1 VSRIVEPSSQDQQKQ
16 QQVTEA
22 TAQTPHRSKMV
33 QRLLDASNNLQTFL
47 KDLLTT
53 QAVLVAGTEACA
65 FLVER
70 QEEKVGLRLISHVRP
85 DESDA
90 ETRQAAIRAFQ
101 NIVRPCVEQG
111 KDGAIEVGAPDDGDA
126 QYCLVTILRN
136 EGAVVAV
143 SAVITRCRDMD
154 RAKQRLTSMQLVAG
168 YFELFSLRR
177 YTEQARAMAERHQHV
192 LQFTGAVQTSEG
204 FNSAAMSLCNE
215 LATRTGA
222 TRVSLGWVKGKQIK
236 VKALSHTEKFDKKQE
251 LIVQL
256 QKVMEECMDQ
266 EEPVRFDPEGN
277 SSGNVTRAAREL
289 SVAQGGN
296 VVFSVPL
303 RRRDEIVGVLT
314 VEFPPRTKLD
324 EQTES
329 AIAVGADL
337 LAPQLADR
345 YDNDRNIFVKVGK
358 SIAHGTK
365 LAIGPKHMG
374 VKLLVAG
381 LIGLI
386 AFVTLYKPMYR
397 VRAPFQ
403 LVAKERR
410 SISAPDN
417 GILKQ
422 VFFKPGHAAK
432 KGDTL
437 AQMDTRELELQLQ
450 EYEAQV
456 KTWQAKADNFLGAAT
471 ADAGRDTSAE
481 YVIALRERD
490 VAQVQADFLKHKIEL
505 ATIRAPFDCIVLRG
519 ELSDRQNAPVQKGDV
534 LFEIAESDPQNPN
547 RIAVQGELHVPDRDI
562 QEVKRI
568 IDQQKAGLL
577 TRDHDGEIATT
588 SFPSEGFN
596 FKIDRIVPM
605 GEPREGENAFNVYAA
620 IDNPPSWM
628 FPGESGEARVNI
640 ENRRLVWIWT
650 HRLVDW
656 VKLKLWI

>member
-1 VSRIVEPSSQDQQKQ
+1 VSRIVEPSSKDQENKG
-16 QQVTEA
+16 TEA
-22 TAQTPHRSKMV
+22 QAQPQAPNRSKMV

-70 QEEKVGLRLISHVRP
+70 DEERGIGLRLISHVRP

-101 NIVRPCVEQG
+101 NIVQPCVEQA
-111 KDGAIEVGAPDDGDA
+111 KDGAIEVGAPDDGDS

-177 YTEQARAMAERHQHV
+177 YTEQARALAERHQHV
-192 LQFTGAVQTSEG
+192 LQFTGAVQTAEG

-222 TRVSLGWVKGKQIK
+222 TRVSLGWMKGKQIK

-256 QKVMEECMDQ
+256 QKAMEECVDQ

-277 SSGNVTRAAREL
+277 SSPNVSRSAREL
-289 SVAQGGN
+289 SGAQGGN
-296 VVFSVPL
+296 VVLSVPL
-303 RRRDEIVGVLT
+303 RKRDTVVGVLT
-314 VEFPPRTKLD
+314 VEFPPRTRLD

-345 YDNDRNIFVKVGK
+345 YDNDRYIFVKIGH
-358 SIAHGTK
+358 SIQHVAK

-374 VKLLVAG
+374 VKLLIAG
-381 LIGLI
+381 LLGLI
-386 AFVTLYKPMYR
+386 AFITLYEPMYR

-422 VFFKPGHAAK
+422 VFFKPGQAAR
-432 KGDTL
+432 KGDVL
-437 AQMDTRELELQLQ
+437 AQMDTQELLHQLNEAKAEVRIWHAKADALGVNAQPGQTSYAEAVIAEKQREA
-450 EYEAQV
+450 AQV
-456 KTWQAKADNFLGAAT
+456 KVDEW
-471 ADAGRDTSAE
+471 E
-481 YVIALRERD
+481 YKIA
-490 VAQVQADFLKHKIEL
+490 Q
-505 ATIRAPFDCIVLRG
+505 ATIKAPFDCIVLRG
-519 ELSDRQNAPVQKGDV
+519 ELSDRQDAPVQKGDV
-534 LFEIAESDPQNPN
+534 LFEIAQSDPENPS
-547 RIAVQGELHVPDRDI
+547 RIAVEGELHVPDRDI
-562 QEVKRI
+562 QVVKRI
-568 IDQQKAGLL
+568 YDDQKAGVLA
-577 TRDHDGEIATT
+577 RDQDGEIATT
-588 SFPSEGFN
+588 SFPSEGFD
-596 FKIDRIVPM
+596 FRIERIVPM
-605 GEPREGENAFNVYAA
+605 GEPKEGENAFNVYVS
-620 IDNPPSWM
+620 IKDPPNWM

-640 ENRRLVWIWT
+640 ENKRLVWIWT

-656 VKLKLWI
+656 IKLKLWI

>member
-1 VSRIVEPSSQDQQKQ
+1 MSRIVEPSSQDQAKQ
-16 QQVTEA
+16 QTVEA
-22 TAQTPHRSKMV
+22 AAQTPHRSKMV

-70 QEEKVGLRLISHVRP
+70 QEEKGVGLRLISHVRP

-90 ETRQAAIRAFQ
+90 ETRQAAVRAFQ
-101 NIVRPCVEQG
+101 NIVRPCVEQA

-126 QYCLVTILRN
+126 QYCLVTILRS

-192 LQFTGAVQTSEG
+192 LQFTGAVQTAEG

-256 QKVMEECMDQ
+256 QKVMEECLDQ

-277 SSGNVTRAAREL
+277 SSQNVTRSAREL

-296 VVFSVPL
+296 VVLSVPL
-303 RRRDEIVGVLT
+303 RKRDAAVGVLT

-329 AIAVGADL
+329 AIAVGSDL

-345 YDNDRNIFVKVGK
+345 YDNDRNIFVKVGH
-358 SIAHGTK
+358 SIAYGAK

-386 AFVTLYKPMYR
+386 AFVVLYKPMYR

-403 LVAKERR
+403 LVAMERR

-422 VFFKPGHAAK
+422 VFFKPGQPVKA
-432 KGDTL
+432 GEVL
-437 AQMDTRELELQLQ
+437 AQMDIAELQIELARV
-450 EYEAQV
+450 EAQV
-456 KTWQAKADNFLGAAT
+456 RSLDQKYKAMDAYAQQGQDTAAQAEIAA
-471 ADAGRDTSAE
+471 
-481 YVIALRERD
+481 LERD
-490 VAQVQADFLKHKIEL
+490 AAKEEANELKYKIEQ
-505 ATIRAPFDCIVLRG
+505 ATIKAPFDCIVLRG
-519 ELSDRQNAPVQKGDV
+519 ELSDRQDAPVQKGDV
-534 LFEIAESDPQNPN
+534 LFEIAQSDPEHPT
-547 RIAVQGELHVPDRDI
+547 RIAVEGELHVPDRDI

-568 IDQQKAGLL
+568 YDQQREGLL
-577 TRDHDGEIATT
+577 KRDVDGEIATT
-588 SFPSEGFN
+588 SFPSDGFE
-596 FKIDRIVPM
+596 FKIRRIVPM
-605 GEPREGENAFNVYAA
+605 GEPKEGENAFNVYVE
-620 IDNPPSWM
+620 IENPPGWM
-628 FPGESGEARVNI
+628 FPGESGEARINI
-640 ENRRLVWIWT
+640 EKRRLAWIWT

>member
-1 VSRIVEPSSQDQQKQ
+1 MSRIVEPSSK
-16 QQVTEA
+16 EENKGSES

-70 QEEKVGLRLISHVRP
+70 QEEKEGFGLRLISHVRP
-85 DESDA
+85 DESDTD
-90 ETRQAAIRAFQ
+90 TRQAAVRAFQ
-101 NIVRPCVEQG
+101 NIVKPCVEQA
-111 KDGAIEVGAPDDGDA
+111 KDGAIEVGSPDDGDS

-236 VKALSHTEKFDKKQE
+236 VKALSHTEKFDKKQD
-251 LIVQL
+251 LIVQIA
-256 QKVMEECMDQ
+256 KVMEECLDQ

-277 SSGNVTRAAREL
+277 SSPNVTRSAREL
-289 SVAQGGN
+289 SQSQGGN
-296 VVFSVPL
+296 VILSVPL
-303 RRRDEIVGVLT
+303 RKRDETVGVLT

-324 EQTES
+324 DQTES
-329 AIAVGADL
+329 AIAVGSDL

-345 YDNDRNIFVKVGK
+345 YDNDRNIFVKVGH
-358 SIAHGTK
+358 SIQRVSK

-374 VKLLVAG
+374 VKLLIIG

-386 AFVTLYKPMYR
+386 GFVVLYKPMYR
-397 VRAPFQ
+397 VRSPFQ

-410 SISAPDN
+410 SISAPEN

-422 VFFKPGHAAK
+422 VFYKPGQAVK
-432 KGDTL
+432 KDAVL
-437 AQMDTRELELQLQ
+437 AQMDTHEMQISLK
-450 EYEAQV
+450 EAEARV
-456 KTWQAKADNFLGAAT
+456 NALTAKAEVMLGAADRDRDTT
-471 ADAGRDTSAE
+471 AD
-481 YVIALRERD
+481 YVVALKERD
-490 VAQVQADFLKHKIEL
+490 AAQEEANLLKYKIEQ
-505 ATIRAPFDCIVLRG
+505 ATIKAPFDCIVLRG

-534 LFEIAESDPQNPN
+534 LFEIAQSDPENPN
-547 RIAVQGELHVPDRDI
+547 RIAVEGELHVPDRDI

-568 IDQQKAGLL
+568 HDQQKAGQLQ
-577 TRDHDGEIATT
+577 RDTDGEIATT
-588 SFPSEGFN
+588 SFPSEGFD

-605 GEPREGENAFNVYAA
+605 GEPKEGENAFNIYVQ
-620 IDNPPSWM
+620 IDNPPGWM

-650 HRLVDW
+650 HRLTDW
-656 VKLKLWI
+656 IKLKLWI

>member
-1 VSRIVEPSSQDQQKQ
+1 MSRIVEPSSQDQSKQ
-16 QQVTEA
+16 QTVEA
-22 TAQTPHRSKMV
+22 AAQTPHRSKMV

-70 QEEKVGLRLISHVRP
+70 QEEKGVGLRLISHVRP

-90 ETRQAAIRAFQ
+90 ETRQAAVRAFQ
-101 NIVRPCVEQG
+101 NIVRPCVEQA

-126 QYCLVTILRN
+126 QYCLVTILRS

-192 LQFTGAVQTSEG
+192 LQFTGAVQTAEG
-204 FNSAAMSLCNE
+204 FNSAAVSLCNE

-236 VKALSHTEKFDKKQE
+236 VKALSHTEKFDKKQD

-256 QKVMEECMDQ
+256 QKVMEECLDQ
-266 EEPVRFDPEGN
+266 EEPVRFDPEG
-277 SSGNVTRAAREL
+277 SSSQNVTRSAREL
-289 SVAQGGN
+289 SQSQGGN
-296 VVFSVPL
+296 VVLSVPL
-303 RRRDEIVGVLT
+303 RKRDATVGVLT

-329 AIAVGADL
+329 AIAVGSDL

-345 YDNDRNIFVKVGK
+345 YDNDRNIFVKVGH
-358 SIAHGTK
+358 SIAYGTK

-386 AFVTLYKPMYR
+386 AFVVLYQPMYR

-410 SISAPDN
+410 SISAPDD

-422 VFFKPGHAAK
+422 VFFKPGQPAK
-432 KGDTL
+432 QGDVLAKLDTSELEIQL
-437 AQMDTRELELQLQ
+437 AQ
-450 EYEAQV
+450 YEAEVRQLTDRANV
-456 KTWQAKADNFLGAAT
+456 LRAASQPGEPTYAEAILAEGEREVAKE
-471 ADAGRDTSAE
+471 RAE
-481 YVIALRERD
+481 EVRYKIA
-490 VAQVQADFLKHKIEL
+490 Q
-505 ATIRAPFDCIVLRG
+505 ATIKAPFDCIVLRG
-519 ELSDRQNAPVQKGDV
+519 ELSDRQHAPVQKGDV
-534 LFEIAESDPQNPN
+534 LFEIAQSDPEHPT
-547 RIAVQGELHVPDRDI
+547 RIAVEGELHVPDRDI

-568 IDQQKAGLL
+568 YDLQ
-577 TRDHDGEIATT
+577 RDGQLKRDEDGEIATT
-588 SFPSEGFN
+588 SFPSDGFE
-596 FKIDRIVPM
+596 FKIRRIVPM
-605 GEPREGENAFNVYAA
+605 GEPKEGENAFNVYVE
-620 IDNPPSWM
+620 IENPPGWM

-640 ENRRLVWIWT
+640 EKRRLVWIWT